1 MDQQRLHLQADR
13 IESILFTHKAPAR
26 VTGGRVTPRL
36 VRFHL
41 APAPT
46 TKITKVESLAEEI
59 ALALGAPTARVSRT
73 DGQLSIEVPRVRAHT
88 LRLVEL
94 IERVRANKS
103 LERAMTLPG
112 TALLGLDTE
121 GLPVLLRLTAPDVSH
136 VLIAGTTGS
145 GKTEAAKTLLAS
157 LMFFQKARDLQFI
170 VVDPKGNAFGFFQHT
185 PHLLFPIVKNV
196 DDAGASLEW
205 LVQEMQRRE
214 ENGIMRPCL
223 VLLLDELADLLM
235 QGGQELEGNLTRL
248 VQRGRSAGISVIA
261 CTQKPTSSAVGS
273 LVKANFPVRLVG
285 KVTSAVEAHVASGV
299 AGTDAE
305 KLAGRGDFILVA
317 AGEKI
322 RLQIAHLPPRDY
334 AEFDAR
340 MHPRI
345 GAGRVEETS
354 ARSWLHHAAVE

>member
-36 VRFHL
+36 VRFDL

-46 TKITKVESLAEEI
+46 TKITKVEGLAEEI

-73 DGQLSIEVPRVRAHT
+73 NGRLSIEVPRERGHA
-88 LRLVEL
+88 LRLVDL
-94 IERVRANKS
+94 IDRVRSNES
-103 LERAMTLPG
+103 LERAMSLPG
-112 TALLGLDTE
+112 TALLGLDAE

-145 GKTEAAKTLLAS
+145 GKTEAAKTLMAS
-157 LMFFQKARDLQFI
+157 MILFQKARDLQFI
-170 VVDPKGNAFGFFQHT
+170 VIDPKGSGFNFFQRA
-185 PHLLFPIVKNV
+185 PHLLCPIVKNV
-196 DDAGASLEW
+196 EDAGASLEW

-214 ENGIMRPCL
+214 ENGITRPCL
-223 VLLLDELADLLM
+223 VLVLDELADLLM
-235 QGGQELEGNLTRL
+235 QGGQESEGNLTRL
-248 VQRGRSAGISVIA
+248 VQRGRSAGISVLA

-285 KVTSAVEAHVASGV
+285 KVTSAVEALVASGI

-305 KLAGRGDFILVA
+305 KLAGRGDFVLVA

-322 RLQIAHLPPRDY
+322 RLQIAHLPAADY
-334 AEFDAR
+334 AAFDAR
-340 MHPRI
+340 RHP
-345 GAGRVEETS
+345 AAVQQVER
-354 ARSWLHHAAVE
+354 APAPSWLRLASIR